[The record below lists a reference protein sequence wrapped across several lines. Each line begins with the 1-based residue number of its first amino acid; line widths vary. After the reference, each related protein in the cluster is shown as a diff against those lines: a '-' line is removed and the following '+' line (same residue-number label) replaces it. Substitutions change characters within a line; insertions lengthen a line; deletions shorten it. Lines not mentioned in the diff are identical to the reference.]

1 MARTSRKR
9 REQGDLRHESF
20 IVHRNARWAWVSL
33 VVCVGAIAAY
43 VWIDVKP
50 RPYGGSPYGY
60 ALGAICTLLIG
71 WLSYLGV
78 QKRSVGS
85 GNWTLKGWVS
95 AHVYLGLSLLVL
107 ATLHAGLKFDLNVH
121 TVAYALMVIVI
132 VSGMAGVLLYA
143 NLPRALSANRGE
155 TTQREMVETIH
166 SLDRQLAE
174 AAQPLTG
181 RSASAVR
188 LSLERT
194 VIAGGLFARLT
205 GFRPRSANRRALEQI
220 RRLIARAKPDVES
233 DPKLLEPIR
242 ELLSQKELT
251 LNKLRRHVQIRSQL
265 EVWLKIHVPATVA
278 LLIAIFVHIYSV
290 FFYW

>member
-1 MARTSRKR
+1 M
-9 REQGDLRHESF
+9 
-20 IVHRNARWAWVSL
+20 
-33 VVCVGAIAAY
+33 
-43 VWIDVKP
+43 
-50 RPYGGSPYGY
+50 
-60 ALGAICTLLIG
+60 
-71 WLSYLGV
+71 
-78 QKRSVGS
+78 
-85 GNWTLKGWVS
+85 
-95 AHVYLGLSLLVL
+95 YLGLSLLVL